1 MEWINEVTAGT
12 TTVDFLKGYI
22 YANEDNTTITVT
34 GAAKPS
40 EDPITGNALAYT
52 DGGTYR
58 FNGWNLVGNPFVCN
72 AYAYGESNGTLSQLN
87 YYRLNHTSGYDEF
100 IADDNRTPI
109 APMSALLVK
118 ATAGGQN
125 VKYYREAQTI
135 GSKGILNV
143 DVTERNQRGTLDRAR
158 IRFGGSSTSSETGEG
173 LEKFQFNPNH
183 TKVYIPVDNTDYA
196 VVYAEPVG
204 EMPLNFKA
212 ENNGRYTLSFGAEEV
227 SFSYLHLIDNMTGAD
242 VDLLA
247 GASTGSATYS
257 FEAKTTDY
265 ASRFKIVFAVSDDD
279 NDAPFAFFTNG
290 VWVINN
296 PSTGSGSSTLQLVD
310 VTGRI
315 LSSDRIS
322 GSTTKAVNVAP
333 GVYMFRL
340 INGDNVRVQKVV
352 VK

>member
-1 MEWINEVTAGT
+1 
-12 TTVDFLKGYI
+12 
-22 YANEDNTTITVT
+22 
-34 GAAKPS
+34 
-40 EDPITGNALAYT
+40 
-52 DGGTYR
+52 
-58 FNGWNLVGNPFVCN
+58 
-72 AYAYGESNGTLSQLN
+72 
-87 YYRLNHTSGYDEF
+87 
-100 IADDNRTPI
+100 
-109 APMSALLVK
+109 MSALLVK

-143 DVTERNQRGTLDRAR
+143 DVTERNMRGTLDRAR

-173 LEKFQFNPNH
+173 LPKFQFNPNH
-183 TKVYIPVDNTDYA
+183 TKVYVPMDNTDYA

-227 SFSYLHLIDNMTGAD
+227 DFSYLHLIDNLTGDD

-247 GASTGSATYS
+247 GASTGSATYT
-257 FEAKTTDY
+257 FDAKTTDY
-265 ASRFKIVFAVSDDD
+265 ASRFKIVFAVSDGD

-290 VWVINN
+290 VWVIAND
-296 PSTGSGSSTLQLVD
+296 GDATLQVVD
-310 VTGRI
+310 ALGRI

-322 GSTTKAVNVAP
+322 GATTKAINAAP
-333 GVYMFRL
+333 GVYMLRL
-340 INGDNVRVQKVV
+340 VNGENVRVQKVV